1 MLIPFDQLLLTKQV
15 KGVIHVGA
23 HECEE
28 RNGYLY
34 NFNLDDSKIIWIDAI
49 SEKVNLMKSNNP
61 NLIIFNECVSNKD
74 GEDVSFMVT
83 NNYQSSS
90 MLNFKT
96 HAIEH
101 SQIVETHRLQ
111 LKTKTINTIFT
122 ENNLNP
128 ENYNFLNLDIQ
139 GAELLALKGSSN
151 ILPHIDYIYS
161 EINVNELYENC
172 VLIDEL
178 DDFLDK
184 NGFQRIQTQMTHHG
198 WGDAFYVKK
207 NT

>member
-1 MLIPFDQLLLTKQV
+1 MLIPFNELKLTKPVQ
-15 KGVIHVGA
+15 GVIHVGA

-28 RNGYLY
+28 RSCYLSH
-34 NFNLDDSKIIWIDAI
+34 FNLDDSKIIWIDAI
-49 SEKVNLMKSNNP
+49 SEKVNLMKSINP
-61 NLIIFNECVSNKD
+61 HLIIFNECVSNKD

-96 HAIEH
+96 HSIEH
-101 SQIVETHRLQ
+101 STVVETHRLQ

-139 GAELLALKGSSN
+139 GAELLALKGASN

-161 EINVNELYENC
+161 EINVKELYENC
-172 VLIDEL
+172 VLIYEL

-184 NGFQRIQTQMTHHG
+184 NGFKRVQTNMTNHG
-198 WGDAFYVKK
+198 WGDAFYIRKE
-207 NT
+207 